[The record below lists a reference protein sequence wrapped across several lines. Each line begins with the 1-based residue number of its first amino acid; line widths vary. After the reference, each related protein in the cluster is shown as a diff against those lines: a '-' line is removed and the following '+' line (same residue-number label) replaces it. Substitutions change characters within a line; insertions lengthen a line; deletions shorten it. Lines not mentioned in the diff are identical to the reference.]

1 MVLET
6 PEVKAAS
13 FVSEIIREAGKA
25 IMDIYHSDISVE
37 LKQDKSPLT
46 LADRR
51 SHEIIVSHLNQ
62 YSHYPVLSEE
72 GKTIP
77 YEERKNWKQF
87 WLVDPLDGTK
97 EFLKRND
104 EFTVNI
110 ALMQENVPVVGAIY
124 IPAKDILYYAIKGK
138 GAYKNDNGSDTEL
151 PLLVKPHR
159 LTVVGSR
166 SHSSKDF
173 EDYIKTLEQEHGT
186 VDIISAG
193 SSLKF
198 CLVADGKAHLYP
210 RLGPTMEWDT
220 AAGQIIVEETGGR
233 VLEAGTTRSLVYNK
247 PSLVNPYFV
256 AMSMA

>member
-1 MVLET
+1 MKLES
-6 PEVKAAS
+6 PEVKAAG
-13 FVSEIIREAGKA
+13 FVSVIIREAGKA
-25 IMDIYHSDISVE
+25 IMDIYRSDFSVE

-51 SHEIIVSHLNQ
+51 SHEIIAGHLKQ

-77 YEERKNWKQF
+77 YEERKSWKQF

-104 EFTVNI
+104 EFTVNV
-110 ALMQENVPVVGAIY
+110 ALMQGNMPVVGAIY
-124 IPAKDILYYAIKGK
+124 IPATDILYYAIQGK
-138 GAYKNDNGSDTEL
+138 GAYKNENGNDTKL
-151 PLLVKPHR
+151 PLPVKPQR

-166 SHSSKDF
+166 SHSSEDF
-173 EDYIKTLEQEHGT
+173 EAYIRTLEQRHGA

-198 CLVADGKAHLYP
+198 CLVAEGKAHLYP